1 MIKRTIAT
9 AAGLIAL
16 TSPAAAQE
24 GPYVAGAVGYSF
36 SESVD
41 SSIGLEAGIDDGYSV
56 VGAAG
61 YDFSGFRVELE
72 GSYRESSVDEARGLG
87 FTVQG
92 AGEVSALSAMAN
104 VYFDP
109 ALQLGPLQPYIGAG
123 AGISRFKAQD
133 IEAVGVQGLGPISAD
148 QTGFAYQFMAG
159 AGFRVSEQA
168 TLTAG
173 YRYFA
178 TPSIETT
185 IAPFGPVEIDGLGLH
200 SVEVGFRARF

>member
-1 MIKRTIAT
+1 MIMRTIA
-9 AAGLIAL
+9 AAGGLVAL
-16 TSPAAAQE
+16 ASPVAAQE
-24 GPYVAGAVGYSF
+24 GPYVGGAVGYSF
-36 SESVD
+36 PESID
-41 SSIGLEAGIDDGYSV
+41 SSIGVEAGIDDGYAV
-56 VGAAG
+56 IGAVGYG
-61 YDFSGFRVELE
+61 FNGFRAELE

-87 FTVQG
+87 FTVPV

-104 VYFDP
+104 VYLDP
-109 ALQLGPLQPYIGAG
+109 SFQLGPLQPYIGAG
-123 AGISRFKAQD
+123 AGISRFEAQD

-185 IAPFGPVEIDGLGLH
+185 MAPFGPVEIDGLGLH
-200 SVEVGFRARF
+200 SVEVGFRSRF